1 MLTLHEEIAGELA
14 TSDARVD
21 IAAGEAE
28 ELGMPPGAYRREGV
42 QVVSEHR
49 WYVKQLIAFRR
60 NDGEL
65 LGFFYL
71 KPASEIQQDQER
83 FEADP
88 VPTFAV
94 ASREIK
100 TTVYEEAK

>member
-14 TSDARVD
+14 MGDDRVEV
-21 IAAGEAE
+21 AAGEAE
-28 ELGMPPGAYRREGV
+28 ELGMLAGAYRRVGV
-42 QVVSEHR
+42 QEVSEHR
-49 WYVKQLIAFRR
+49 WYTKQLIAFQR
-60 NDGEL
+60 NEGEL
-65 LGFFYL
+65 LGFYYL
-71 KPASEIQQDQER
+71 KPASEIQEDQDR